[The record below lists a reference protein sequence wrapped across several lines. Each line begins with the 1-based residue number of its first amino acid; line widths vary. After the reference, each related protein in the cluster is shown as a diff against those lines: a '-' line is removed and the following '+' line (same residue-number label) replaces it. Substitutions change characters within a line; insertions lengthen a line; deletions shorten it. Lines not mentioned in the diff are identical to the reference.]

1 MNGSAVPPIGPRL
14 REARVERG
22 MTVRGL
28 ARAVDLSPSLIS
40 QIENGKSSPSV
51 STLYAITTAL
61 QISIEDVFGEPAAAR
76 PAVAQGGPLA
86 AAPLTPPSAVAGL
99 PGGTAT
105 ATATATDLSVAG
117 QRRPALATAA
127 DAVVRAEGL
136 AIAGIA
142 ADAAQPADT
151 PAPGGT
157 SVVHEGL
164 RLLANQ
170 RRVGPVVHA
179 AQREVLLLDS
189 GVTWEL
195 LGKLPHTHVDF
206 LRITYAPGGSSSGVG
221 VLMRHSGTE
230 YGHVLSG
237 RLTLNLGF
245 DTYELNPG
253 DSVSFDSS
261 TPHAYANHGTEPAVG
276 VWWVLER
283 FG

>member
-76 PAVAQGGPLA
+76 PAVTQGGPLA
-86 AAPLTPPSAVAGL
+86 AAPLTPPPAVAGL
-99 PGGTAT
+99 PGGT